1 MNENVVS
8 ENGGAIQK
16 NTFGLI
22 GTKVGMS
29 RIFEEDGVSV
39 PITVINVGMN
49 VVSSVKTVEKDGY
62 CAVQVGYR
70 ETKKNKLNKPALGH
84 CTKLGLPLVSK
95 FKEFRVPNAESLPT
109 VGSIMSI
116 ESFSIG
122 EFVNVSGVSKGKGY
136 AGAIKRHG
144 FSSQRTSHGNSVS
157 HRAIGSTGMCQDPG
171 RVFKGKKM
179 SGHLGAV
186 KRTTRN
192 LKVVGIDGSKM
203 LIMVRGSVPGN
214 NGSQVVVKPA
224 VGKKNR
230 KLGN

>member
-70 ETKKNKLNKPALGH
+70 ETKKK
-84 CTKLGLPLVSK
+84 
-95 FKEFRVPNAESLPT
+95 
-109 VGSIMSI
+109 
-116 ESFSIG
+116 
-122 EFVNVSGVSKGKGY
+122 
-136 AGAIKRHG
+136 
-144 FSSQRTSHGNSVS
+144 
-157 HRAIGSTGMCQDPG
+157 
-171 RVFKGKKM
+171 
-179 SGHLGAV
+179 
-186 KRTTRN
+186 
-192 LKVVGIDGSKM
+192 
-203 LIMVRGSVPGN
+203 
-214 NGSQVVVKPA
+214 
-224 VGKKNR
+224 
-230 KLGN
+230 